1 MIKHFGF
8 ILAGAVFVADRLSK
22 WWVVD
27 VYDLANKSPVDLLPF
42 LNLTLVWNR
51 GISLGMFQ
59 VDGDGGRYFL
69 IALTGAISIFI
80 AVWLFR
86 AKEKIL
92 NIGLGLILGGAVGNI
107 WDRLEYAAVADFL
120 HFFIGG
126 WSFYIFNIA
135 DAAITV
141 GVILLLWDAL
151 LLSQKKNT

>member
-1 MIKHFGF
+1 MNKHYGF
-8 ILAGAVFVADRLSK
+8 ILAVGVFLIDRISK
-22 WWVVD
+22 WWAVGVI
-27 VYDLANKSPVDLLPF
+27 DLAQNGPIDLLPF
-42 LNLTLVWNR
+42 LDLTLVWNR

-59 VDGDGGRYFL
+59 ADSNTGRYFL

-86 AKEKIL
+86 STEKIL
-92 NIGLGLILGGAVGNI
+92 KIGLGLVLGGAMGNI
-107 WDRLEYAAVADFL
+107 WDRIEYGAVADFL
-120 HFFIGG
+120 HFFVGN
-126 WSFYIFNIA
+126 WSFYIFNVA

>member
-1 MIKHFGF
+1 MIKYFGF
-8 ILAGAVFVADRLSK
+8 IIAGLVFLADRLSK

-27 VYDLANKSPVDLLPF
+27 VYDLADKSPVDLLPF
-42 LNLTLVWNR
+42 LDLTLVWNR

-59 VDGDGGRYFL
+59 FGGDGGRYFL
-69 IALTGAISIFI
+69 ITLTGAISIFI
-80 AVWLFR
+80 GVWLFR
-86 AKEKIL
+86 TKEKIL
-92 NIGLGLILGGAVGNI
+92 NIGLGMVLGGAVGNI
-107 WDRLEYAAVADFL
+107 WDRLEYGAVADFL
-120 HFFIGG
+120 HFFIGN

>member
-27 VYDLANKSPVDLLPF
+27 VYDLAHKSPVDLLPF
-42 LNLTLVWNR
+42 LDLTLIWNR

-80 AVWLFR
+80 GVWLFR

-120 HFFIGG
+120 HFFIGD

>member
-1 MIKHFGF
+1 MNKHYGF
-8 ILAGAVFVADRLSK
+8 ILAVGVFLIDRISK
-22 WWVVD
+22 WWAVD
-27 VYDLANKSPVDLLPF
+27 AIDLAQNGPVDLLPF
-42 LNLTLVWNR
+42 LDLTLVWNR

-59 VDGDGGRYFL
+59 ADGNTGRYFL

-86 AKEKIL
+86 STEKIL
-92 NIGLGLILGGAVGNI
+92 KIGLGLVLGGAMGNI
-107 WDRLEYAAVADFL
+107 WDRIEYGAVADFL
-120 HFFIGG
+120 HFFVGN
-126 WSFYIFNIA
+126 WSFYIFNVA

>member
-1 MIKHFGF
+1 MIKYFGF
-8 ILAGAVFVADRLSK
+8 ILAGSVFVADRLSK

-42 LNLTLVWNR
+42 LDLTLVWNR

-69 IALTGAISIFI
+69 ITLTGAISIFI
-80 AVWLFR
+80 AVWLYR
-86 AKEKIL
+86 STEKIL

-107 WDRLEYAAVADFL
+107 WDRLEYGAVADFL
-120 HFFIGG
+120 HFFIGN